1 MTIQSIIKR
10 VQDYM
15 MYSPRSVGYN
25 TTAEQRYL
33 MQNLLVGFS
42 GGSLLD
48 IGCGRCDLYDVAR
61 EMAALNNDIVAY
73 NAIDHNPIM
82 TALGEQKWGLDSIN
96 VGAFETANFI
106 FENKISAENF
116 KTDPMNCL
124 IGRLNIANQN
134 IHMYYKD
141 LIVYAKELD
150 KQSNNV
156 YMQRPGKEETFP
168 IEIKGRTFIIR
179 KHEIG
184 KLAQT
189 INDALLVS
197 LRGYELGLYL

>member
-1 MTIQSIIKR
+1 MTK
-10 VQDYM
+10 
-15 MYSPRSVGYN
+15 
-25 TTAEQRYL
+25 
-33 MQNLLVGFS
+33 
-42 GGSLLD
+42 
-48 IGCGRCDLYDVAR
+48 
-61 EMAALNNDIVAY
+61 
-73 NAIDHNPIM
+73 
-82 TALGEQKWGLDSIN
+82 SIN
-96 VGAFETANFI
+96 QPWAISSGHQVRYGQLWTDLDFI

-150 KQSNNV
+150 KQANNV

-197 LRGYELGLYL
+197 LRSYELGLYL